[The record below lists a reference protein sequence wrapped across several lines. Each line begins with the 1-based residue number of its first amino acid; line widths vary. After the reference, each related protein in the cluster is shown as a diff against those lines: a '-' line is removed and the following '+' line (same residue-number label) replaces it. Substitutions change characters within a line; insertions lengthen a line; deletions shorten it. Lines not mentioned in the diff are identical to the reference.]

1 MTSIRPRTLR
11 GRLFLATVASLGV
24 ALAVLVVVFNVLL
37 ERRLDVQARDVART
51 RAAAR
56 LSTLSVQGGRLQVP
70 EAPDDATL
78 DTPVWV
84 FVGGTALEHPRAPAA
99 TQRAAAALAARG
111 SGTVEAPGTD
121 ARLVAL
127 PVTAGGR
134 TVGSV
139 VGAVSL
145 VAYEQ
150 TASTALWGS
159 IALGV
164 AVLALVSLLV
174 YRLLSLA
181 LRPVARMTRDAITWS
196 ATDLDRRFSA
206 GPARDEITALASTL
220 DALLGRIAA
229 AVRQEQRLAAELSH
243 ELRTPLARVQA
254 EAELALRRTRS
265 PEEYRSALESVL
277 RNTAQLTRIVEALLA
292 AARNEAGLAG
302 GRADATQA
310 ARAVVAACTPLAH
323 EGSVRLTLEDDGFR
337 PVSCNPDTV
346 ERILFPVVENAC
358 LYASAE
364 ARIALERE
372 ADMVRVT
379 VTDDGPGVGPDETE
393 AIFEAGRRGAAGS
406 AHDGT
411 GLGLTLARRLA
422 RSAGGDVE
430 ARPGGEAGGQFVIL
444 LPALSAGDVAPQEDQ
459 EGGHHRGDG
468 VEGAHP
474 RGADDGIPVRG
485 RPAEPHP
492 GVELGRQQVRLD
504 TAEAREDADE
514 LHEQR
519 HHEGADHGAR
529 AVARDRRE
537 QQSDGGDGQKRDHV
551 HEQAEADELE
561 TPQR

>member
-37 ERRLDVQARDVART
+37 ERRLDAQARDVART

-70 EAPDDATL
+70 ESPDDATL

-84 FVGGTALEHPRAPAA
+84 FAGGTALEHPRAPAA

-111 SGTVEAPGTD
+111 SGTLEVPGTD

-134 TVGSV
+134 TMGSV

-150 TASTALWGS
+150 TASTALWAS

-181 LRPVARMTRDAITWS
+181 LRPVARMTRDAMTWS
-196 ATDLDRRFSA
+196 ATDLERRFSA

-265 PEEYRSALESVL
+265 PGEYRSALESVL

-310 ARAVVAACTPLAH
+310 ARAVVAACASLAH
-323 EGSVRLTLEDDGFR
+323 ERGVRLTLGDDGFR
-337 PVSCNPDTV
+337 PVACDPDTV
-346 ERILFPVVENAC
+346 ERILYPVVENAC

-364 ARIALERE
+364 AGIVVDRDGA
-372 ADMVRVT
+372 MVRVN
-379 VTDDGPGVGPDETE
+379 VSDDGPGVALDEAE
-393 AIFEAGRRGAAGS
+393 AIFEAGRRGAAGTT
-406 AHDGT
+406 HDGT

-422 RSAGGDVE
+422 RSAGGDVV
-430 ARPGGEAGGQFVIL
+430 AHPGAAGGRFVIL
-444 LPALSAGDVAPQEDQ
+444 LPALSAGDVAAQEDQ
-459 EGGHHRGDG
+459 EGGHQRGDG
-468 VEGAHP
+468 VERAHP
-474 RGADDGIPVRG
+474 RGADDRIPVG
-485 RPAEPHP
+485 GGPAEPHP

-504 TAEAREDADE
+504 APEAGEDADE

-519 HHEGADHGAR
+519 HHERADHGAR

-537 QQSDGGDGQKRDHV
+537 QQADGDDGQQRDHV
-551 HEQAEADELE
+551 DEQAEADELE
-561 TPQR
+561 APQR

>member
-37 ERRLDVQARDVART
+37 ERRLDAQARDVART

-56 LSTLSVQGGRLQVP
+56 LSTLSMQGGRLQVP
-70 EAPDDATL
+70 ESPDDATL

-84 FVGGTALEHPRAPAA
+84 FAGGTALEHPRAPAA

-111 SGTVEAPGTD
+111 SGTVEVPGTD

-127 PVTAGGR
+127 PVTSGGR

-150 TASTALWGS
+150 TASTALWAS

-181 LRPVARMTRDAITWS
+181 LRPVARMTRDAMTWS
-196 ATDLDRRFSA
+196 ATDLDRRFAA

-265 PEEYRSALESVL
+265 PAEYRRALESVL

-302 GRADATQA
+302 GRADAGQA
-310 ARAVVAACTPLAH
+310 ARAVVAACSSLAN
-323 EGSVRLTLEDDGFR
+323 ERGVRLSLKDDGFR
-337 PVSCNPDTV
+337 PVSCDPDTV
-346 ERILFPVVENAC
+346 ERILYPVVENAC

-364 ARIALERE
+364 AAIGLERDG
-372 ADMVRVT
+372 AMVRVT
-379 VTDDGPGVGPDETE
+379 VTDDGPGVGQDEGE
-393 AIFEAGRRGAAGS
+393 AIFEAGRRGSAGTTR
-406 AHDGT
+406 DGT

-422 RSAGGDVE
+422 RSAGGDVV
-430 ARPGGEAGGQFVIL
+430 AHPGAPGGRFVIL

-459 EGGHHRGDG
+459 EGGDQRGDG
-468 VEGAHP
+468 VERAHP
-474 RGADDGIPVRG
+474 HGADDRIPVG
-485 RPAEPHP
+485 GGPAEPHP

-504 TAEAREDADE
+504 AAEAREDADE
-514 LHEQR
+514 LHEER
-519 HHEGADHGAR
+519 DHERADHGAR
-529 AVARDRRE
+529 AVTRDRRE
-537 QQSDGGDGQKRDHV
+537 QQADRGDGQQRDHV
-551 HEQAEADELE
+551 DEQAEADELE
-561 TPQR
+561 APQR